1 MNDKKLVLLDGAVG
15 TGLWAKTDDKVAVW
29 RYNLEDPRIV
39 QELHQEYLDAG
50 AQIILANTFGAN
62 RMALRGTDYT
72 VEEIVSAGVRL
83 AREALAG
90 RAETALSIGPLPV
103 LLEPYG
109 DLSEEEAYELF
120 DQQISAGAAEKPDH
134 IFLQTFMDLRMLQI
148 AARAAVRHGI
158 PVSAMMTFT
167 EVGKTMMGNSV
178 QDFVEGMREFPLTA
192 VGLNCSLG
200 PERAVPVI
208 AAFRQYTDLPLMFKP
223 NAGKPVSQGDGTTV
237 EYTADIFVED
247 SLPALDADVTYIGG
261 CCGSDA
267 SYIRALRGRLRR
279 LGYGV

>member
-15 TGLWAKTDDKVAVW
+15 TGLWAKTDNKVAVW

-223 NAGKPVSQGDGTTV
+223 NAGSPFPR
-237 EYTADIFVED
+237 ETAPPW
-247 SLPALDADVTYIGG
+247 ST
-261 CCGSDA
+261 
-267 SYIRALRGRLRR
+267 RR
-279 LGYGV
+279 TSSWRTACPRWTRM

>member
-15 TGLWAKTDDKVAVW
+15 TGLWAKTDNKVAVW

-90 RAETALSIGPLPV
+90 RAKTALSIGPLPV

-109 DLSEEEAYELF
+109 DLSEEEAYAILGFGPDKERRPADLCRRGGK
-120 DQQISAGAAEKPDH
+120 AGSH
-134 IFLQTFMDLRMLQI
+134 
-148 AARAAVRHGI
+148 
-158 PVSAMMTFT
+158 
-167 EVGKTMMGNSV
+167 
-178 QDFVEGMREFPLTA
+178 
-192 VGLNCSLG
+192 
-200 PERAVPVI
+200 
-208 AAFRQYTDLPLMFKP
+208 
-223 NAGKPVSQGDGTTV
+223 
-237 EYTADIFVED
+237 
-247 SLPALDADVTYIGG
+247 LPADLHGSADAADRGAGRRAPRHPRLCHDDVHGG
-261 CCGSDA
+261 G
-267 SYIRALRGRLRR
+267 
-279 LGYGV
+279 